1 MKIGKIEKG
10 NIPWTFII
18 TFTPTLLEKIFG
30 MKKIQK
36 EYKDISPTHYVWDE
50 GEYVEKCGEKVKHD
64 SYVQEVL
71 DNHVRA
77 W

>member
-1 MKIGKIEKG
+1 
-10 NIPWTFII
+10 
-18 TFTPTLLEKIFG
+18 